1 MRLAHAMIGAF
12 SYMRYSYHGDF
23 MIPKIEVGTDQDFL
37 LIVKNNLQEP
47 SATQQSLTAG
57 KYMIFGAGA
66 IADQFFFYR
75 N

>member
-37 LIVKNNLQEP
+37 LIMRYLLWGVPLVGGRGHE
-47 SATQQSLTAG
+47 
-57 KYMIFGAGA
+57 
-66 IADQFFFYR
+66 IAHT
-75 N
+75 